1 MARRFVD
8 LPAVTLFP
16 ATAQRD
22 SAVMH
27 VLDLF
32 IQEYGRVP
40 WNEVDESPIT
50 ESLGRAGPSL
60 AESKNSKAL

>member
-1 MARRFVD
+1 
-8 LPAVTLFP
+8 
-16 ATAQRD
+16 
-22 SAVMH
+22 MH